1 MTVQLDRPREPG
13 IRAPQRVDVAG
24 CFGVEDPRPRVAT
37 PEEMIAAA
45 AKVLAGRG
53 HGRHRK
59 PDTRDGLLC
68 RVADRL
74 SRWAAALRV
83 ALLLAAGGCAM
94 AAVVTTTNPRIAAS
108 LGTFVAFA
116 SVVGACAV
124 WPRRT
129 RVPRR

>member
-1 MTVQLDRPREPG
+1 
-13 IRAPQRVDVAG
+13 
-24 CFGVEDPRPRVAT
+24 
-37 PEEMIAAA
+37 MIAAA

-59 PDTRDGLLC
+59 PDTRYGVLC
-68 RVADRL
+68 RVTGRL

>member
-1 MTVQLDRPREPG
+1 VTVQLDRLREPG
-13 IRAPQRVDVAG
+13 IRAPQRVDVAE
-24 CFGVEDPRPRVAT
+24 CFDVEDPRPRVAT

-59 PDTRDGLLC
+59 PGTRDGLLC
-68 RVADRL
+68 RVTGLL
-74 SRWAAALRV
+74 SNWAAAARV
-83 ALLLAAGGCAM
+83 ALLLAAGGCVL
-94 AAVVTTTNPRIAAS
+94 AAVVTTTNPRVAAS

-124 WPRRT
+124 WPRHAH
-129 RVPRR
+129 VPRR

>member
-1 MTVQLDRPREPG
+1 MS
-13 IRAPQRVDVAG
+13 APQRVDVAE
-24 CFGVEDPRPRVAT
+24 CFDVEDPRPRVAT

-59 PDTRDGLLC
+59 PGTRDS
-68 RVADRL
+68 RL
-74 SRWAAALRV
+74 SRVASLLSGWAGALRV
-83 ALLLAAGGCAM
+83 CLLLAAGGCAV

-116 SVVGACAV
+116 SVVGACAL

-129 RVPRR
+129 RVSRR